1 MGLEDKIND
10 VANGPAKA
18 SGDAGSV
25 EQQNLKDLV
34 EADKYL
40 ANKSAS
46 RGRGLGIKRVKLV
59 PPGAV

>member
-1 MGLEDKIND
+1 MGLEDKINE
-10 VANGPAKA
+10 VASGPAKA

-25 EQQNLKDLV
+25 EQQPLQDLI

-40 ANKSAS
+40 AQKNAGKSS
-46 RGRGLGIKRVKLV
+46 GLGIKRVQLI

>member
-1 MGLEDKIND
+1 MGLEDKISE
-10 VANGPAKA
+10 VANGPSKA

-46 RGRGLGIKRVKLV
+46 RQQGLGIKRVQLI